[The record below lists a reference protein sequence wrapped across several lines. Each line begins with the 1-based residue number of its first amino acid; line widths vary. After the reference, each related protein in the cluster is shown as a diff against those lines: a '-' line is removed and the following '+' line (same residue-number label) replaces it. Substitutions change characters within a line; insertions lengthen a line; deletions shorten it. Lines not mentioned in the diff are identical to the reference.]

1 MKLLLT
7 SAILFAL
14 ATAAPAPAHQS
25 TGGTSSTS
33 ALRVPGFKIGHF
45 TLSERPTGCTVV
57 LAPPNAVGGVDVR
70 GGAPGT
76 IETDVLRPENTVQLV
91 HGVFLTGGSAYGL
104 AVHTGVQKYL
114 ESQKIGF
121 PIAGGVVPIV
131 PGAVIFD
138 LPVGDG
144 RIRPGEDCGF
154 KAAAA
159 ATDGPVAEGSVG
171 AGAGAT
177 VGKFADARPAR
188 PARPM
193 KGGVGYASIT
203 LGDGLIVAAIV
214 VTNGVGSIV
223 DPVTGRAIAGVREA
237 DGRTLAEPRALIRRG
252 IVPAGSPITN
262 TTLGIVMTNA
272 RLTKAEA
279 TKVASMAHDGFA
291 RTIYPV
297 HTGADGDTIFTISGG
312 NVAAPFSR
320 VGVLAAEAIADAVLR
335 SVRAA
340 TGVPGYPSIS
350 DLAKIK

>member
-1 MKLLLT
+1 MKLLLA
-7 SAILFAL
+7 SAILFAV

-33 ALRVPGFKIGHF
+33 APVAPGFKIGHF
-45 TLSERPTGCTVV
+45 TLSERPTGCTVI
-57 LAPPNAVGGVDVR
+57 LAPPNSTGGVDVR

-76 IETDVLRPENTVQLV
+76 IETDVLRPENTVQVV

-114 ESQKIGF
+114 EGRKIGF

-138 LPVGDG
+138 LAVGDG

-154 KAAAA
+154 TAAAA
-159 ATDGPVAEGSVG
+159 ATDGPVAEGSIG

-177 VGKFADARPAR
+177 VGKFTD
-188 PARPM
+188 ARPM
-193 KGGVGYASIT
+193 KGGVGYASFK
-203 LGDGLIVAAIV
+203 LGDLVVSAIV
-214 VTNGVGSIV
+214 VTNAVGSIV
-223 DPVTGRAIAGVREA
+223 DPTTGKAIAGVREA
-237 DGRTLAEPRALIRRG
+237 DGKTLADPRALIRRG
-252 IVPAGSPITN
+252 IVPPGSPITN
-262 TTLGIVMTNA
+262 TTLGVVMTNA
-272 RLTKAEA
+272 KLSKAEA

-312 NVAAPFSR
+312 DVAAPFSK

-340 TGVPGYPSIS
+340 KGVPGYPSIS
-350 DLAKIK
+350 DLATIK

>member
-1 MKLLLT
+1 VRLLLT
-7 SAILFAL
+7 SAILVAL
-14 ATAAPAPAHQS
+14 AAAPAAHQAS
-25 TGGTSSTS
+25 
-33 ALRVPGFKIGHF
+33 VPPGFKIGHF

-57 LAPPNAVGGVDVR
+57 IAPPNSVGGVDVR

-76 IETDVLRPENTVQLV
+76 IETDVLRPENTVQV
-91 HGVFLTGGSAYGL
+91 VNGVFLTGGSAYGL

-154 KAAAA
+154 RAAAA
-159 ATDGPVAEGSVG
+159 ANAGPIAEGTVG

-177 VGKFADARPAR
+177 VGKFSGNA
-188 PARPM
+188 PM
-193 KGGVGYASIT
+193 KGGVGFASLT
-203 LGDGLIVAAIV
+203 LDGLIVSAIV
-214 VTNGVGSIV
+214 VTNAVGSIV
-223 DPVTGRAIAGVREA
+223 DPVTGKAIAGVRDA
-237 DGRTLAEPRALIRRG
+237 DGKTLADPRALIRRG
-252 IVPAGSPITN
+252 IVPPGSPITN

-272 RLTKAEA
+272 KLTKAEA
-279 TKVASMAHDGFA
+279 TKVAAMAHDGFA

-312 NVAAPFSR
+312 NVAAPFSK
-320 VGVLAAEAIADAVLR
+320 VGVLAAEAISDAVLR

-340 TGVPGYPSIS
+340 KGVPGYPSIS